1 MDTVTIIVTVA
12 LTALL
17 VAREMTWRRAFT
29 RLRERIAADGIRL
42 RAQEQFVQMGHL
54 VSGLAQELKSPLQGV
69 IGNTELMLATGGA
82 VADSKDELR
91 DIQENATRAAGIVRH
106 LLAFTETSAPK
117 RRWQDINELASRAC
131 DTLRSELHTAG
142 VGVHLALADRLPL
155 MYVDGR
161 QLEKVIVT
169 LLSRPAPR
177 SPLRREPAAVTLA
190 TRRDVDDRLVI
201 ELDDRTAA
209 ALDEIDE
216 PSWSGDLVAC
226 RQIVLAHGGS
236 LQVERP
242 AAGGYRFHLELPV
255 TAGGPDPHYATAS

>member
-142 VGVHLALADRLPL
+142 VGVHL
-155 MYVDGR
+155 
-161 QLEKVIVT
+161 
-169 LLSRPAPR
+169 RP
-177 SPLRREPAAVTLA
+177 RRPPAADVRRRPPARESHRHIALPPGAPITLA
-190 TRRDVDDRLVI
+190 
-201 ELDDRTAA
+201 
-209 ALDEIDE
+209 
-216 PSWSGDLVAC
+216 P
-226 RQIVLAHGGS
+226 
-236 LQVERP
+236 
-242 AAGGYRFHLELPV
+242 
-255 TAGGPDPHYATAS
+255 